1 MNLSETV
8 YVVGIE
14 NRELSDGMQLNPSF
28 TWEKATNPGRQRKT
42 VKQQQTILEG
52 RIYSSR
58 VGIVGVTK
66 GNFRRKKDSL
76 RDKSQERTKA
86 KLPENSRTKPRPEQ
100 KCQKCL
106 GNFHPKKNCPARLSK
121 CRKCLKIGHWMQAC
135 KSPKAGKFFQIAT
148 YE

>member
-42 VKQQQTILEG
+42 VKQEQAILDG

-58 VGIVGVTK
+58 VGVVGVAK
-66 GNFRRKKDSL
+66 GNF
-76 RDKSQERTKA
+76 
-86 KLPENSRTKPRPEQ
+86 
-100 KCQKCL
+100 
-106 GNFHPKKNCPARLSK
+106 
-121 CRKCLKIGHWMQAC
+121 
-135 KSPKAGKFFQIAT
+135 
-148 YE
+148 